1 MVAIIYGLG
10 SGLGDDA
17 SARCSAAGTGG
28 ERACAL
34 NVVEGAFVRTAD
46 RSTGASNAGD
56 RHFASTGGK
65 RAGAKFAGD
74 QASAHM
80 GGTGIDARS
89 ATKRLNNKYC
99 CTV

>member
-1 MVAIIYGLG
+1 VLKAKSIA
-10 SGLGDDA
+10 A
-17 SARCSAAGTGG
+17 STGEG
-28 ERACAL
+28 RACAL
-34 NVVEGAFVRTAD
+34 NVVEGAFVITAD

-56 RHFASTGGK
+56 RPFAGMGGK
-65 RAGAKFAGD
+65 RAGAKIVGE